1 MAKIAN
7 AKATLQDA
15 GDVKAVWQLIP
26 DFKMG
31 TISLDDFTAV
41 HDSADELQKEYAKKD
56 VELTG
61 VRGNRDDKVRQLAEL
76 ITRFRSGIRSV
87 YGPGASVSS
96 DNRVLG
102 KDHSNLLPNMPRF
115 MSFRPGFSKE
125 EFHESAGVEIK
136 NQRLRPSITA
146 PARSGS
152 RRVLRFTLTWRPSGL
167 APCPRIRPV
176 RFNASIA
183 ARSAESGTSIATGV
197 PLSVTVIVSPL
208 AARLTYRPRCTFRS
222 LIPTVLITL
231 LEGVSSSD

>member
-87 YGPGASVSS
+87 YGPDSAVYEQAGGTRVSA
-96 DNRVLG
+96 R
-102 KDHSNLLPNMPRF
+102 K
-115 MSFRPGFSKE
+115 
-125 EFHESAGVEIK
+125 
-136 NQRLRPSITA
+136 A
-146 PARSGS
+146 PARKAKAAAAANTA
-152 RRVLRFTLTWRPSGL
+152 V
-167 APCPRIRPV
+167 APQ
-176 RFNASIA
+176 A
-183 ARSAESGTSIATGV
+183 
-197 PLSVTVIVSPL
+197 
-208 AARLTYRPRCTFRS
+208 
-222 LIPTVLITL
+222 
-231 LEGVSSSD
+231 